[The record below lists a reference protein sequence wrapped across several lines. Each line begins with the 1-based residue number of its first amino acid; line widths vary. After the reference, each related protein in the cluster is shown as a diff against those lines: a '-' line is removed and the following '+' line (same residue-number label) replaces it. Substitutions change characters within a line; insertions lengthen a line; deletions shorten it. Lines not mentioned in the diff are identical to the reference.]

1 MLVAYLGVWP
11 TLVFVWALAV
21 TTGTTFAQ
29 TTRTFPATVE
39 FDLVF
44 PRNETYA
51 ADALLPIVFAVQ
63 NPEAVGPLAFSTS
76 WSIYRRGIFSDDI
89 ASGYRR
95 DMWTNYSTVGNEPY
109 FETFVTDALNGTEG
123 QFTLVLDLAIH
134 NCTYYDKSLNYDSSL
149 NFGQVAAYGRF
160 DFELRNGAQRPSVL
174 TPTDSCPV
182 GIASFGITKTINQST
197 EQIYYR
203 DTCAVLADPA
213 PKMNPC
219 AVKIDST
226 VASRVSA
233 SACALRTAVSSCPS
247 SNDES
252 NTAAQS
258 GLGYMGWPEV
268 VVGLVLG
275 VALLA
280 FHR

>member
-1 MLVAYLGVWP
+1 MLAAYLGVWP
-11 TLVFVWALAV
+11 ILVFVWALAV

-29 TTRTFPATVE
+29 TTSTFPATVE

-63 NPEAVGPLAFSTS
+63 NPEAVVPLAFGTS
-76 WSIYRRGIFSDDI
+76 WSIYRRGIYNDDI

-95 DMWTNYSTVGNEPY
+95 NMWTNYSTVGNEPY
-109 FETFVTDALNGTEG
+109 FETFVTDGLNGTEG
-123 QFTLVLDLAIH
+123 LFTLVLDIAIR
-134 NCTYYDKSLNYDSSL
+134 NCTYYDSSL
-149 NFGQVAAYGRF
+149 NFGQVAAYARV

-182 GIASFGITKTINQST
+182 GIASVGITSTINQST
-197 EQIYYR
+197 DQNYYR

-213 PKMNPC
+213 PKMNLC

-233 SACALRTAVSSCPS
+233 SACALRTEGSNCSSS
-247 SNDES
+247 DDES

-258 GLGYMGWPEV
+258 GLGSMGWPEV